1 MLCECCKKKI
11 ITKRHLGNLFQP
23 ETHHICEYCYM
34 KNPLLVKESIIP
46 IEDGEILWYNLL
58 KDEVKYPKAYMS
70 FLAPYILLFTKMN
83 SYDVLIYQ
91 DQFNNELYHLLDLL
105 KLGNIFLLT
114 LYENKE
120 KKENDYEI

>member
-11 ITKRHLGNLFQP
+11 VTKRHFRNLFEP
-23 ETHHICEYCYM
+23 EIHHICEYCYM
-34 KNPLLVKESIIP
+34 KNPITLKESIIP

-58 KDEVKYPKAYMS
+58 KDEVIYPKAYMS
-70 FLAPYILLFTKMN
+70 FLGNYFIAFTYMKAYN
-83 SYDVLIYQ
+83 ILIYQ
-91 DQFNNELYHLLDLL
+91 EQFNQELYHLLDLL